1 MPDDYARCRHT
12 RGVFNHRTADSV
24 FGKHTLDGF
33 VYDEF
38 GFFGH
43 KFLVLNF
50 FETADVTRMITVVFL
65 FKFFTGEANLIG
77 IDDNDVIARI
87 DVGSERG
94 FILPRRTIAT

>member
-1 MPDDYARCRHT
+1 MTMLVAGIH
-12 RGVFNHRTADSV
+12 VEFFNHRTADSV

-65 FKFFTGEANLIG
+65 FKF
-77 IDDNDVIARI
+77 
-87 DVGSERG
+87 
-94 FILPRRTIAT
+94 LPVRRTLSALMIMT